1 MHKTYLLNGPM
12 KPFNRKPKD
21 LKRDSK
27 GFSDLIISHQNCDTS
42 IYFEASFNFLNT
54 CYEVTFV
61 KTKLLSYSKNIQF

>member
-27 GFSDLIISHQNCDTS
+27 GFSDDYYITS
-42 IYFEASFNFLNT
+42 
-54 CYEVTFV
+54 
-61 KTKLLSYSKNIQF
+61 KL